1 MEQLKNQFKLY
12 LKQNEDPHYL
22 MSEIN
27 TIREYGGWD
36 DSEYDEE
43 LYDDWEDFIDQ
54 TCGSNFGYMDVF
66 DSVLSRFK
74 NDDEEI
80 IESSSELYDV
90 FIDFVCK

>member
-12 LKQNEDPHYL
+12 LEQNEDPHYL

-36 DSEYDEE
+36 DSEYDEN

-54 TCGSNFGYMDVF
+54 TYGSNFGYVDVF

-74 NDDEEI
+74 GEDDEVI
-80 IESSSELYDV
+80 DSTSELYDI
-90 FIDFVCK
+90 FIDFVCR